1 MEREVLMEGAMNE
14 GEYDLYSAIT
24 FLLVGLG
31 IGSLL
36 AIAFNP
42 KQRVAPA
49 GVNSWRT
56 SGLQPQREAEERV
69 A

>member
-1 MEREVLMEGAMNE
+1 MEGARNE
-14 GEYDLYSAIT
+14 SGYDLYSAIT

-36 AIAFNP
+36 TMVFNP
-42 KQRVAPA
+42 KQRIAA
-49 GVNSWRT
+49 EGINSWRT
-56 SGLQPQREAEERV
+56 SGLRPQSKAEKRV

>member
-1 MEREVLMEGAMNE
+1 MEGARNE
-14 GEYDLYSAIT
+14 SGYDLYSAIT

-36 AIAFNP
+36 TIVFNP
-42 KQRVAPA
+42 NRRIATE
-49 GVNSWRT
+49 GINSWRT
-56 SGLQPQREAEERV
+56 SGLRPQSKAEKRI